1 MKVIHI
7 ILIVSV
13 FVYLLIWFLFFI
25 GHKSAIGF
33 YYIFGVFATI
43 FSLVCCIVEQ
53 SLLADIEGQEYY
65 EFDQNWHLQGLDKY
79 WSCSSPGFNESIKK
93 ATTPMMET

>member
-1 MKVIHI
+1 MDDRFWDMKVIHI

-33 YYIFGVFATI
+33 YYLFGVFAAI
-43 FSLVCCIVEQ
+43 FNIVCCIVE
-53 SLLADIEGQEYY
+53 
-65 EFDQNWHLQGLDKY
+65 
-79 WSCSSPGFNESIKK
+79 
-93 ATTPMMET
+93 

>member
-33 YYIFGVFATI
+33 YYLFGVFAAI
-43 FSLVCCIVEQ
+43 FNIVCCIVE
-53 SLLADIEGQEYY
+53 
-65 EFDQNWHLQGLDKY
+65 
-79 WSCSSPGFNESIKK
+79 
-93 ATTPMMET
+93 